1 METSDIISFCA
12 VLIALSAAGVSIWQ
26 GYLNRRHFRLSVKPH
41 LTIHWKNFSDEPV
54 SFTLSNDGLGP
65 AVIKRFILEVEG
77 NQFEKEKSA
86 IYHAALGELGLSGV
100 CDIDTYTPTKGEAY
114 SVGSSLPLLTF
125 TNSIEIYDELFDV
138 LPKLKFKIT
147 YTSMYDEEEYQYYGN
162 C

>member
-1 METSDIISFCA
+1 METSEIIAICA
-12 VLIALSAAGVSIWQ
+12 AIIALSATGVSIWQ

-41 LTIHWKNFSDEPV
+41 LTVHWKNFSDEPV
-54 SFTLSNDGLGP
+54 SFTLTNNGLGP
-65 AVIKRFILEVEG
+65 AVIKSFILEVEG
-77 NQFEKEKSA
+77 NLFEKEKTA

-100 CDIDTYTPTKGEAY
+100 YDVDTYAPTKGEAY
-114 SVGSSLPLLTF
+114 AVGSSLPLLTF
-125 TNSIEIYDELFDV
+125 TNSTEIYDQLFIA